1 MTYTFSGL
9 RTKEVIHVGDGERLG
24 FVSDIE
30 IDAVSG
36 RVVSISVPG
45 AYKVLGILGKEPDRR
60 IPWENIKKIGDD
72 LVIVENLHR
81 VIKKEE

>member
-1 MTYTFSGL
+1 MTYLFSDL

-30 IDAVSG
+30 FDAVSG
-36 RVVSISVPG
+36 RIVSISVPG
-45 AYKVLGILGKEPDRR
+45 AYKVLGMFGKEPDKK

-72 LVIVENLHR
+72 LIIVENY
-81 VIKKEE
+81 K